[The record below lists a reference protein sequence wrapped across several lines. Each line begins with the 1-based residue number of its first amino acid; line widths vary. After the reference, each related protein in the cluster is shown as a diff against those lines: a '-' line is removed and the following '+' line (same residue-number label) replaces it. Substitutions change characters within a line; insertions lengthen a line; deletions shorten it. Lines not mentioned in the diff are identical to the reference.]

1 MFFER
6 EKGFGITTDKK
17 DKGYSRW
24 AKEKEIKEEL
34 ECVQIT
40 QKNSKAA
47 GIPIILN
54 DKEMWV
60 DNGEYH
66 SLVIGATGSGKTQTV
81 ILPMVYNLAKAT
93 LKTIEQNDNV
103 GMFSICFDGSEV
115 SEFEKFLNEFKDNAT
130 YNKDFNVILLALSKI
145 IDKGALERF
154 FRNEG
159 RMNDNVKALAI
170 DSRKLRLYC
179 LRISDQILILG
190 NGGVKNTR
198 TYQEDSKLSGYV
210 MDLQTF
216 DKVLLKAQKSGKVTI
231 EKNMITDIQSATF
244 EI

>member
-1 MFFER
+1 M
-6 EKGFGITTDKK
+6 
-17 DKGYSRW
+17 
-24 AKEKEIKEEL
+24 
-34 ECVQIT
+34 
-40 QKNSKAA
+40 
-47 GIPIILN
+47 
-54 DKEMWV
+54 
-60 DNGEYH
+60 
-66 SLVIGATGSGKTQTV
+66 
-81 ILPMVYNLAKAT
+81 AKAT

-154 FRNEG
+154 FRTEG

>member
-1 MFFER
+1 
-6 EKGFGITTDKK
+6 
-17 DKGYSRW
+17 
-24 AKEKEIKEEL
+24 
-34 ECVQIT
+34 
-40 QKNSKAA
+40 
-47 GIPIILN
+47 
-54 DKEMWV
+54 
-60 DNGEYH
+60 
-66 SLVIGATGSGKTQTV
+66 
-81 ILPMVYNLAKAT
+81 
-93 LKTIEQNDNV
+93 
-103 GMFSICFDGSEV
+103 MFSICFDGGEE

-190 NGGVKNTR
+190 NGGVKTTR

-216 DKVLLKAQKSGKVTI
+216 DKVLIKAQKSGKVTI

>member
-1 MFFER
+1 M
-6 EKGFGITTDKK
+6 
-17 DKGYSRW
+17 
-24 AKEKEIKEEL
+24 
-34 ECVQIT
+34 
-40 QKNSKAA
+40 
-47 GIPIILN
+47 
-54 DKEMWV
+54 
-60 DNGEYH
+60 
-66 SLVIGATGSGKTQTV
+66 AT
-81 ILPMVYNLAKAT
+81 AT

-103 GMFSICFDGSEV
+103 GMFSICFDGSAE

-130 YNKDFNVILLALSKI
+130 YNRDFNVILLALSKI

-190 NGGVKNTR
+190 NGGVKAIR

-210 MDLQTF
+210 MDLQSF

>member
-1 MFFER
+1 M
-6 EKGFGITTDKK
+6 
-17 DKGYSRW
+17 
-24 AKEKEIKEEL
+24 
-34 ECVQIT
+34 
-40 QKNSKAA
+40 
-47 GIPIILN
+47 
-54 DKEMWV
+54 
-60 DNGEYH
+60 
-66 SLVIGATGSGKTQTV
+66 
-81 ILPMVYNLAKAT
+81 AKAT

-190 NGGVKNTR
+190 NGGVKATR

>member
-1 MFFER
+1 M
-6 EKGFGITTDKK
+6 
-17 DKGYSRW
+17 
-24 AKEKEIKEEL
+24 
-34 ECVQIT
+34 
-40 QKNSKAA
+40 
-47 GIPIILN
+47 
-54 DKEMWV
+54 
-60 DNGEYH
+60 
-66 SLVIGATGSGKTQTV
+66 ATVS
-81 ILPMVYNLAKAT
+81 

-103 GMFSICFDGSEV
+103 GMFSICFDGNEE

-159 RMNDNVKALAI
+159 KMSDNVKALAI
-170 DSRKLRLYC
+170 DSRRLRLYC

-190 NGGVKNTR
+190 NGGVKTTR
-198 TYQEDSKLSGYV
+198 TYQENEKLSGYV

-216 DKVLLKAQKSGKVTI
+216 DKVLLKAQKSGRVTI

>member
-1 MFFER
+1 MSNV
-6 EKGFGITTDKK
+6 K
-17 DKGYSRW
+17 
-24 AKEKEIKEEL
+24 
-34 ECVQIT
+34 
-40 QKNSKAA
+40 
-47 GIPIILN
+47 
-54 DKEMWV
+54 
-60 DNGEYH
+60 
-66 SLVIGATGSGKTQTV
+66 
-81 ILPMVYNLAKAT
+81 

-103 GMFSICFDGSEV
+103 GMFSICFDGNEE

-159 RMNDNVKALAI
+159 RMRDNVKALAI

-190 NGGVKNTR
+190 NGGVKTTR
-198 TYQEDSKLSGYV
+198 TYQEDEKLSGYV

-216 DKVLLKAQKSGKVTI
+216 DKVLVKAQKTGKITI
-231 EKNMITDIQSATF
+231 EKNMITDIESATF

>member
-1 MFFER
+1 M
-6 EKGFGITTDKK
+6 
-17 DKGYSRW
+17 
-24 AKEKEIKEEL
+24 
-34 ECVQIT
+34 
-40 QKNSKAA
+40 
-47 GIPIILN
+47 
-54 DKEMWV
+54 
-60 DNGEYH
+60 
-66 SLVIGATGSGKTQTV
+66 
-81 ILPMVYNLAKAT
+81 
-93 LKTIEQNDNV
+93 
-103 GMFSICFDGSEV
+103 
-115 SEFEKFLNEFKDNAT
+115 NEFKDNAT
-130 YNKDFNVILLALSKI
+130 YNRDFNVILLALSKI

-190 NGGVKNTR
+190 NGGVKASR

-210 MDLQTF
+210 MDLQSF

>member
-1 MFFER
+1 M
-6 EKGFGITTDKK
+6 
-17 DKGYSRW
+17 
-24 AKEKEIKEEL
+24 
-34 ECVQIT
+34 
-40 QKNSKAA
+40 
-47 GIPIILN
+47 
-54 DKEMWV
+54 
-60 DNGEYH
+60 
-66 SLVIGATGSGKTQTV
+66 
-81 ILPMVYNLAKAT
+81 AKAI

-190 NGGVKNTR
+190 NGVVKNTR

>member
-1 MFFER
+1 
-6 EKGFGITTDKK
+6 
-17 DKGYSRW
+17 
-24 AKEKEIKEEL
+24 
-34 ECVQIT
+34 
-40 QKNSKAA
+40 
-47 GIPIILN
+47 
-54 DKEMWV
+54 
-60 DNGEYH
+60 
-66 SLVIGATGSGKTQTV
+66 
-81 ILPMVYNLAKAT
+81 
-93 LKTIEQNDNV
+93 
-103 GMFSICFDGSEV
+103 MFSICFDGSEE

-190 NGGVKNTR
+190 NGGVKVTR

-210 MDLQTF
+210 MDLQSF

>member
-1 MFFER
+1 MAS
-6 EKGFGITTDKK
+6 I
-17 DKGYSRW
+17 S
-24 AKEKEIKEEL
+24 
-34 ECVQIT
+34 
-40 QKNSKAA
+40 
-47 GIPIILN
+47 
-54 DKEMWV
+54 
-60 DNGEYH
+60 
-66 SLVIGATGSGKTQTV
+66 
-81 ILPMVYNLAKAT
+81 

-103 GMFSICFDGSEV
+103 GMFSICFDGNEE

-130 YNKDFNVILLALSKI
+130 YNKDFNIILLALSKI

-159 RMNDNVKALAI
+159 KMNDSVKALAI

-190 NGGVKNTR
+190 NGGVKTTR
-198 TYQEDSKLSGYV
+198 TYQENEQLSGYV

-216 DKVLLKAQKSGKVTI
+216 DKVLIKAQKAGKVTI
-231 EKNMITDIQSATF
+231 EKNMITDIQNATF

>member
-1 MFFER
+1 M
-6 EKGFGITTDKK
+6 
-17 DKGYSRW
+17 
-24 AKEKEIKEEL
+24 
-34 ECVQIT
+34 
-40 QKNSKAA
+40 
-47 GIPIILN
+47 
-54 DKEMWV
+54 
-60 DNGEYH
+60 
-66 SLVIGATGSGKTQTV
+66 
-81 ILPMVYNLAKAT
+81 AKAI

-198 TYQEDSKLSGYV
+198 TYQEDRKLSGYV

>member
-1 MFFER
+1 M
-6 EKGFGITTDKK
+6 
-17 DKGYSRW
+17 
-24 AKEKEIKEEL
+24 
-34 ECVQIT
+34 
-40 QKNSKAA
+40 
-47 GIPIILN
+47 
-54 DKEMWV
+54 
-60 DNGEYH
+60 
-66 SLVIGATGSGKTQTV
+66 AT
-81 ILPMVYNLAKAT
+81 AT

>member
-1 MFFER
+1 M
-6 EKGFGITTDKK
+6 TTI
-17 DKGYSRW
+17 S
-24 AKEKEIKEEL
+24 
-34 ECVQIT
+34 
-40 QKNSKAA
+40 
-47 GIPIILN
+47 
-54 DKEMWV
+54 
-60 DNGEYH
+60 
-66 SLVIGATGSGKTQTV
+66 
-81 ILPMVYNLAKAT
+81 

-103 GMFSICFDGSEV
+103 GMFSICFDGSEE
-115 SEFEKFLNEFKDNAT
+115 SEFEKILIEFKDNAT
-130 YNKDFNVILLALSKI
+130 YNKDFNVILMALSKI

-170 DSRKLRLYC
+170 DSRRLRLYC

-190 NGGVKNTR
+190 NGGIKNTR
-198 TYQEDSKLSGYV
+198 TYQEDEKLSGYV

-216 DKVLLKAQKSGKVTI
+216 DRVLVKAQKSGKVTI

>member
-1 MFFER
+1 MEVR
-6 EKGFGITTDKK
+6 E
-17 DKGYSRW
+17 
-24 AKEKEIKEEL
+24 
-34 ECVQIT
+34 
-40 QKNSKAA
+40 
-47 GIPIILN
+47 
-54 DKEMWV
+54 
-60 DNGEYH
+60 
-66 SLVIGATGSGKTQTV
+66 
-81 ILPMVYNLAKAT
+81 
-93 LKTIEQNDNV
+93 
-103 GMFSICFDGSEV
+103 

-130 YNKDFNVILLALSKI
+130 YNRDFNVILLALSKI

-190 NGGVKNTR
+190 NGGVKATR

-210 MDLQTF
+210 MDLQSF

-231 EKNMITDIQSATF
+231 ENNMITDIQSATF

>member
-1 MFFER
+1 M
-6 EKGFGITTDKK
+6 
-17 DKGYSRW
+17 
-24 AKEKEIKEEL
+24 
-34 ECVQIT
+34 
-40 QKNSKAA
+40 
-47 GIPIILN
+47 
-54 DKEMWV
+54 
-60 DNGEYH
+60 
-66 SLVIGATGSGKTQTV
+66 AT
-81 ILPMVYNLAKAT
+81 AT

-103 GMFSICFDGSEV
+103 GMFSICFDGNEV

-130 YNKDFNVILLALSKI
+130 YNKDFNVILMALSKI

-190 NGGVKNTR
+190 NGGVKTTR
-198 TYQEDSKLSGYV
+198 TYQEDAKLSGYV

-216 DKVLLKAQKSGKVTI
+216 DRVLLKAQQTGRVTI

-244 EI
+244 EL